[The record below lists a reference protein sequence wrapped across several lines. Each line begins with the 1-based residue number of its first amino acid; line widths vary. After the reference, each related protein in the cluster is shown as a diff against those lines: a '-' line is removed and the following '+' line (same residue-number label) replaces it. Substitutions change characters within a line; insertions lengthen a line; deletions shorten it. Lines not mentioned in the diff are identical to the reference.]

1 MSDHEQFVRQFVRN
15 LGSDWRDQRN
25 LGSDRAGDS
34 RLQFGSAQPGFGSG
48 GGFALTV
55 SVFITLDEAATL
67 TDVANPLYISSAS
80 AQVSSGLMQGQLRD
94 SP

>member
-1 MSDHEQFVRQFVRN
+1 MSNSFANSFATWVRI
-15 LGSDWRDQRN
+15 GGISEP
-25 LGSDRAGDS
+25 GSDRAGDS

-80 AQVSSGLMQGQLRD
+80 AQVSSGLM
-94 SP
+94 

>member
-1 MSDHEQFVRQFVRN
+1 M
-15 LGSDWRDQRN
+15 
-25 LGSDRAGDS
+25 
-34 RLQFGSAQPGFGSG
+34 
-48 GGFALTV
+48 
-55 SVFITLDEAATL
+55 FITLDEAATL